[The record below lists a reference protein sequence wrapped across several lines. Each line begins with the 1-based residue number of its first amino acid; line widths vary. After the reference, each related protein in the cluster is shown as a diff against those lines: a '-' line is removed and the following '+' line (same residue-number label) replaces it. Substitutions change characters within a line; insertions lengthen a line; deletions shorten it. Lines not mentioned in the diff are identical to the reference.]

1 MNDKHPFTEKHKNAS
16 CYSLKYYII
25 PCRFLLPQI
34 TKMYKK
40 RKCIQLSQRVI
51 VDIAKAIV
59 ETGILGCEMLKHGQR
74 FYAGVSLVV
83 KGVKNSIANF
93 GRLAREGMRETDLGI
108 IRMIIE

>member
-1 MNDKHPFTEKHKNAS
+1 MNDEYPFTDKHKNAS
-16 CYSLKYYII
+16 FDLLNYYII

-59 ETGILGCEMLKHGQR
+59 ETG
-74 FYAGVSLVV
+74 F
-83 KGVKNSIANF
+83 F
-93 GRLAREGMRETDLGI
+93 GYDTI
-108 IRMIIE
+108 IR